1 MVFQDFWRVLIFW
14 THIYILHIFKIKNDK
29 KNHVKQKLIAMSK
42 SDSLFLYTNIYML
55 KIHENNKKIVWESVC
70 MGI

>member
-1 MVFQDFWRVLIFW
+1 
-14 THIYILHIFKIKNDK
+14 
-29 KNHVKQKLIAMSK
+29 MSK

>member
-1 MVFQDFWRVLIFW
+1 MR
-14 THIYILHIFKIKNDK
+14 
-29 KNHVKQKLIAMSK
+29 K

-55 KIHENNKKIVWESVC
+55 TIHENNKKIVLKSVC